1 MLHAAAREGLVCPA
15 YCLMP
20 DHLHL
25 VWMGLRLDTD
35 QINGMA
41 FLRTHLERALAPA
54 KFQSQAH
61 DHVLRAEQRRREAFA
76 EACRYD
82 LHNPVRAGLVHSP
95 EQWAFSGAIVPG
107 YPRLHPW
114 EAAEVLEVTWTGAT
128 AKCREHCS
136 SSIWLGECCLSEW
149 RRRNLDGDS
158 NVPTP
163 NCRRRRQGVLPK
175 STPEFQSIF
184 CRRRRQ
190 ESLISHTF
198 RIFETPHV
206 VSYSSPLFP
215 RVSPWSRF
223 PNSSTRRRVAARR

>member
-95 EQWAFSGAIVPG
+95 EQWAFSGAVVPG
-107 YPRLHPW
+107 YPRLHPL
-114 EAAEVLEVTWTGAT
+114 EARYWPRFWKLLDRRDSQMPGTLFVLHLVEGMLLFELEEKEFRWSLLTSSPTKDGLEVS
-128 AKCREHCS
+128 CS
-136 SSIWLGECCLSEW
+136 LSCK
-149 RRRNLDGDS
+149 
-158 NVPTP
+158 V
-163 NCRRRRQGVLPK
+163 VLH
-175 STPEFQSIF
+175 
-184 CRRRRQ
+184 R
-190 ESLISHTF
+190 
-198 RIFETPHV
+198 
-206 VSYSSPLFP
+206 SYSP
-215 RVSPWSRF
+215 V
-223 PNSSTRRRVAARR
+223 